1 MKRPS
6 WDEYFMAMAI
16 VASSRSSCHNV
27 RAGSVIVSDSHI
39 IGTGYNGTPPGIEKN
54 CIEHGCR
61 KENAGIKYES
71 SFNVGKCIGIHAEM
85 NALANV
91 TKKIHTGSTLYTT
104 IFPCP
109 TCAKNL
115 LAYKFERVV
124 YMGEYDSEEKNDSM
138 ALFKEAN
145 VKVDKLVLS
154 KERFNEIIFG
164 RDAKKF
170 GVFNNV

>member
-1 MKRPS
+1 
-6 WDEYFMAMAI
+6 MAMAI

-27 RAGSVIVSDSHI
+27 RAGSVIVSDNHI

-61 KENAGIKYES
+61 KELSGIKYES
-71 SFNVGKCIGIHAEM
+71 QFNIGKCIGIHAEM

-91 TKKIHTGSTLYTT
+91 SRKIYTGSTLYTT

-109 TCAKNL
+109 SCAKNI
-115 LAYKFERVV
+115 LAYKFKKVI
-124 YMGEYDSEEKNDSM
+124 YLKEYDKEETETSM
-138 ALFKEAN
+138 ALFKEAGIEIE
-145 VKVDKLVLS
+145 KIDIT
-154 KERFNEIIFG
+154 KEKFDEIIFS

>member
-1 MKRPS
+1 MTRPS
-6 WDEYFMAMAI
+6 WDEYFMAIAV
-16 VASSRSSCHNV
+16 VASSRSSCHHV
-27 RAGSVIVSDSHI
+27 RAGSVIVSDNHI

-61 KENAGIKYES
+61 KEKAGIKYES
-71 SFNVGKCIGIHAEM
+71 AFNVGKCIGIHAEM

-91 TKKIHTGSTLYTT
+91 TRKIHEGSTLYTT

-109 TCAKNL
+109 TCAKNI
-115 LAYKFERVV
+115 LAYKFNKVV
-124 YMGEYDSEEKNDSM
+124 YMKEYDKEETEAST
-138 ALFKEAN
+138 ALFNEAGVEIKKIEITKE
-145 VKVDKLVLS
+145 KL
-154 KERFNEIIFG
+154 NEIIFG